1 MTGGVYT
8 GGRYLTSR
16 LMDHVD
22 FYGGAR
28 RRRKRRLNQWVRFLV
43 KMRKAFNKIKIRK
56 GRFNI
61 ARDLYREFKRTGQLN
76 KTGCQGA
83 HSWKFHY
90 LNQKLGCHYL
100 VT

>member
-43 KMRKAFNKIKIRK
+43 KMRKAFNKKKIRK

-76 KTGCQGA
+76 KILKTTDVP
-83 HSWKFHY
+83 KEI
-90 LNQKLGCHYL
+90 LK
-100 VT
+100 